1 MTYPTDPHYQ
11 PQREM
16 DAGMTAATW
25 MSVAFIVLLFAGVG
39 IWAYYKDDA
48 ATTASVKQPFV
59 EQSVP
64 PATTGQG
71 APRDRAQ

>member
-1 MTYPTDPHYQ
+1 MTYPIDPHYQ

-16 DAGMTAATW
+16 DPGMTAATW

-39 IWAYYKDDA
+39 IWAYYNDDA
-48 ATTASVKQPFV
+48 ISTASVNRPGV
-59 EQSVP
+59 EQSAP

-71 APRDRAQ
+71 ATREPVQ